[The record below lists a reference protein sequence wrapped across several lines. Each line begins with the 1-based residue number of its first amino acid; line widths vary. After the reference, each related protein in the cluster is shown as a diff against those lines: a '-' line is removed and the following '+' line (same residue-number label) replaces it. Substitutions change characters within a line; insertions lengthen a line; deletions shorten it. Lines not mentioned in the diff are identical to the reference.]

1 MLLKIPYN
9 QLSPDA
15 LEGLIAQFVSRDG
28 NDSGNVDA
36 AFARKIESV
45 KSQLK
50 SGRALILYD
59 PETQSCNIVSKDD
72 PMIKDLSL

>member
-9 QLSPDA
+9 QLSPEA
-15 LEGLIAQFVSRDG
+15 LEGLITQFVSRDG
-28 NDSGNVDA
+28 NDSGNVEA
-36 AFARKIESV
+36 AFVKKIESV

-50 SGRALILYD
+50 SGKALILYD